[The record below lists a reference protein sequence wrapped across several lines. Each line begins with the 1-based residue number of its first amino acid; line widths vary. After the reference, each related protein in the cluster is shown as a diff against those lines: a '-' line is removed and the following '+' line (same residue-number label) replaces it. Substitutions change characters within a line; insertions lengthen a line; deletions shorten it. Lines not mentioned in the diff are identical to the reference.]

1 MSIKKVTLFILIRTA
16 VKLEPNYDSE
26 GKTSRILKIK
36 DLISI

>member
-26 GKTSRILKIK
+26 EKLPAF
-36 DLISI
+36 